1 MTEDNADIPS
11 WIPGC
16 PGIDQG
22 TIYFTYAKAHMH
34 HCHTMSVITSPCKS
48 DDCCLVWQCLVWEE
62 LFSSWIWV
70 LRGLMWSCPSAVVWL
85 VPRAEST
92 DWHEYKW
99 PLQASKQVHTEIES
113 GLKTSKCWWMLMA
126 SRALASFMGTGSL
139 CVFLGILC
147 DWFWNRLEQSQ
158 QLPKWMLGPWNFVR
172 SMQQL
177 ELVQGV
183 SDCHWLPRFYKRRIT
198 SKRPALPMNDGAE
211 DFRTGVFS
219 CCCLALFGGLLFVYF
234 FCFFADC
241 FLFSSLALWLLWFLW
256 LLWLYH
262 ALPIYL
268 SIYLSSYLSI

>member
-1 MTEDNADIPS
+1 
-11 WIPGC
+11 
-16 PGIDQG
+16 
-22 TIYFTYAKAHMH
+22 
-34 HCHTMSVITSPCKS
+34 
-48 DDCCLVWQCLVWEE
+48 
-62 LFSSWIWV
+62 
-70 LRGLMWSCPSAVVWL
+70 MWSCPSAVVWL

-126 SRALASFMGTGSL
+126 SRAPASFMGTGSL

-158 QLPKWMLGPWNFVR
+158 QLSKWMLGPWNFVR

-211 DFRTGVFS
+211 DFRNWCVLLLLLS
-219 CCCLALFGGLLFVYF
+219 SIWRAIVCLFFLFFFGIV
-234 FCFFADC
+234 FCFPA
-241 FLFSSLALWLLWFLW
+241 WLCGFCGFCDFCGFTML
-256 LLWLYH
+256 
-262 ALPIYL
+262 YL
-268 SIYLSSYLSI
+268 SIYLSTYLTIYLI